1 MGRHEKAI
9 TVFDEILKKYKD
21 NVNVIYAKSRSCAAL
36 DKIPESMELLKQAIT
51 RNPKIIRNWA
61 KEEPIFTKLH
71 NNDKFRSLV
80 KL

>member
-1 MGRHEKAI
+1 
-9 TVFDEILKKYKD
+9 
-21 NVNVIYAKSRSCAAL
+21 
-36 DKIPESMELLKQAIT
+36 LLKQAIT

-61 KEEPIFTKLH
+61 KDEPIFTKLH